1 VRSLLVFSFLIR
13 FFFEGYIEILISSL
27 LEINFVSFINKIN
40 MIIIND
46 VRRLSIKV
54 FFDYNMYNN
63 KLICFSIQ
71 DTSLFHSFKYSF
83 LIKNKEIA
91 LFYNI

>member
-46 VRRLSIKV
+46 VKKTV
-54 FFDYNMYNN
+54 N
-63 KLICFSIQ
+63 
-71 DTSLFHSFKYSF
+71 
-83 LIKNKEIA
+83 
-91 LFYNI
+91 